1 MGDNSR
7 TTFSIM
13 VTKKKQQKTFFKRGV
28 TLIEMIVV
36 IGIFGL
42 VSSVLMFNYSDFSNN
57 VSIRNLSQDI
67 ALNLRKAQTYATS
80 VQSLPNGASTT
91 DFPSYGISF
100 SPNTTVGTTTAYAKQ
115 VVFFADIPTGSPLAS
130 NKKYDYGA
138 GCGTPDVGN
147 ECIQRMT
154 IATQDKVLEVC
165 RDVNS
170 VEQCAT
176 AGVLDVTFRRPS
188 PDAIICFR
196 PVGYGSD
203 CALENSSYAKVVLE
217 SPKGIRRTVLVW
229 NTGQIAVQ

>member
-1 MGDNSR
+1 M
-7 TTFSIM
+7 
-13 VTKKKQQKTFFKRGV
+13 
-28 TLIEMIVV
+28 LVV

-91 DFPSYGISF
+91 DFPSYGMSF
-100 SPNTTVGTTTAYAKQ
+100 SPSTTAGSTIAYNKQ
-115 VVFFADIPTGSPLAS
+115 IVFFADIPTGAPLAP
-130 NKKYDYGA
+130 NKKYDYGVA
-138 GCGTPDVGN
+138 CGSPDVNN
-147 ECIQRMT
+147 ECVQRLT
-154 IATQDKVLEVC
+154 ITTQDKVLQVC

-176 AGVLDVTFRRPS
+176 SGVLDVTFRRPTS
-188 PDAIICFR
+188 DAIICYR
-196 PVGYGSD
+196 SGGYIGE
-203 CALENSSYAKVVLE
+203 CAVENSSYAKVILE
-217 SPKGIRRTVLVW
+217 SPKGLRRTVLIW